1 MANDYFI
8 SVIYPDYEIAT
19 GVPGATRIG
28 SGTLDLGHTG
38 LAYVNGT
45 TGEIR
50 YFDYGRYSG
59 TEGIIAEP
67 LVANNTGYN
76 SINLQ
81 DVQNGNFGD
90 LGALLSS
97 TSGYNGVIQFNAFEV
112 PDGSFENLNS
122 TIDPAIGVENSFYG
136 DWTFFN
142 TCHNFMQDMAAVV
155 GIDIDSLDG
164 FAATPSGSAAS
175 LFSNSGG
182 TLYSPSLGINIQFDE
197 NGQSSFLDAID
208 SGDITISQSIE
219 LLGQWALS
227 YDDLPSANSIV
238 SGITSLALIG
248 NSGDL
253 ATLETTLTSLVE
265 KYPELATH
273 PEFLSRVA
281 PALQALGGQDA
292 WSRFLNDHLDGGCFG
307 PEVPIDMW
315 PLDSEFAP
323 DPSNPNKQYD
333 QDAVRAK
340 VWKKP
345 IELIQVGDIVVSFDD
360 NENLVPGPVTRT
372 FQNNAKI
379 LLDFHGTRVTPGHV
393 YYRPDS
399 KKSYKYETLI
409 DVLRDDGV
417 IKHQDSTLIRAATNV
432 PVGSARDGFVRAV
445 ARKRKADGTFE
456 QSDEGRIRLGTRF
469 LVGTGKERKSWAV
482 ADLIERGGGVVGD
495 DELIRVRDGE
505 PMPFLWEFGD
515 TLPKP
520 EDFVLTCSGTTLEDI
535 YKAAEWE
542 SQGPRLSA
550 PMVLDRGPVQPLKGA
565 ALSAM
570 LRNEP
575 LDVVHS
581 PMASAKPRRT
591 LNRKQRKAMEAK
603 QRRATKAHKR
613 VAG

>member
-8 SVIYPDYEIAT
+8 SVIYPDYEVAT

-28 SGTLDLGHTG
+28 SGSLDLGHTG

-50 YFDYGRYSG
+50 YFDYGRYSR

-67 LVANNTGYN
+67 LVANSTGYN
-76 SINLQ
+76 SINVQ

-112 PDGSFENLNS
+112 PDGSFEKLNS

-175 LFSNSGG
+175 LFSSSGG
-182 TLYSPSLGINIQFDE
+182 TLYSPSLGINIQFYA
-197 NGQSSFLDAID
+197 NGQSSFLEAIN

-238 SGITSLALIG
+238 SGITSLALVG

-253 ATLETTLTSLVE
+253 PTLETTLTSLVE

-273 PEFLSRVA
+273 PEFLARIA
-281 PALQALGGQDA
+281 PALQALGGVDA
-292 WSRFLNDHLDGGCFG
+292 WGRFLNDHLDGGCFG

-315 PLDSEFAP
+315 PLAPEFAP
-323 DPSNPNKQYD
+323 DPSNPNKIFD
-333 QDAVRAK
+333 QEAVSAK
-340 VWKKP
+340 IWHKP
-345 IELIQVGDIVVSFDD
+345 IELVEVGDLVVAFDD
-360 NENLVPGPVTRT
+360 EGNLVPGPVTQT
-372 FQNNAKI
+372 FRNNVKV
-379 LLDFHGTRVTPGHV
+379 LLNFHGTRVTPGHV

-399 KKSYKYETLI
+399 NRAQKFETLI
-409 DVLRDDGV
+409 DILRDDGV
-417 IKHQDSTLIRAATNV
+417 IQRQDGTLVRAATDV
-432 PVGSARDGFVRAV
+432 PVGDPLDGFVQAITGE
-445 ARKRKADGTFE
+445 ANNDGSLTPKE
-456 QSDEGRIRLGTRF
+456 RGRIRLGTRF
-469 LVGTGKERKSWAV
+469 VDGHKVFCV
-482 ADLIERGGGVVGD
+482 ADLVEAGGGRIGE
-495 DELIRVRDGE
+495 DELINVDGGA
-505 PMPFLWEFGD
+505 PMPFHWHLGD

-520 EDFVLTCSGTTLEDI
+520 EDFVLACSGTTLEDI
-535 YKAAEWE
+535 YKASEWE
-542 SQGPRLSA
+542 GQHPRMPAPLVMDGGPMQRLSQA
-550 PMVLDRGPVQPLKGA
+550 D
-565 ALSAM
+565 LSVM
-570 LRNEP
+570 PRNTP
-575 LDVVHS
+575 PDLDVEMQTGRDDRAQTQNPRGRSSTKTRSPSHS
-581 PMASAKPRRT
+581 GSSER
-591 LNRKQRKAMEAK
+591 L
-603 QRRATKAHKR
+603 H
-613 VAG
+613 